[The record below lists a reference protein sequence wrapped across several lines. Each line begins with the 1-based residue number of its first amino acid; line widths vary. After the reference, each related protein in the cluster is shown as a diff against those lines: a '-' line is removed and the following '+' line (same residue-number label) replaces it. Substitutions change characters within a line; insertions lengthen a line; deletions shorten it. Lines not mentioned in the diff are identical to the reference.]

1 MRHFM
6 RRMKKCMTRSRPTRG
21 GLGRPAWCIQYRQT
35 NSAPGAVAL
44 VKIAPVELLPKY
56 RLVPADLK
64 RAVLALVFSLTHRWV
79 AMVELHGEVKTLPV
93 ALLFR
98 HRPVVVFLIRKPEP
112 VLI

>member
-1 MRHFM
+1 MR
-6 RRMKKCMTRSRPTRG
+6 
-21 GLGRPAWCIQYRQT
+21 GRLLHPAWRIQYRQT

-44 VKIAPVELLPKY
+44 VKTAPVELLPRY
-56 RLVPADLK
+56 RLVPADRK
-64 RAVLALVFSLTHRWV
+64 RAVVALVFSLSHRWV
-79 AMVELHGEVKTLPV
+79 AMVELHGDVKTLPV